1 MALDI
6 NGWIDGI
13 TATGVVVFGV
23 IFGLFFYFKSK
34 KTGAKL
40 LSYLGLTVMLAG
52 LMFLGVF
59 SDFLVLLITNQNI
72 ENNGFVGILSYIWFA
87 PVIISAMFIGSE
99 LLTPNRKWYIISIIV
114 VISVLFEII
123 MLIDPLNSFNFIP
136 EPPDPPSIN
145 LIDYNTNMFTI
156 AGMLVGVL
164 LLSTLVFLGFGF
176 LYKGFQT
183 TGIIRRNFF
192 YLSAGSIGF
201 CIFGL
206 LEGLTVP
213 GIMVI
218 FVRIG
223 YLASFWFMYLGLRT
237 KG

>member
-40 LSYLGLTVMLAG
+40 VSYLGLTVLLAG

-59 SDFLVLLITNQNI
+59 SDFLTLLITGQNI
-72 ENNGFVGILSYIWFA
+72 VNNGFVGILSYIWFA
-87 PVIISAMFIGSE
+87 PVIIAAMYIGTE
-99 LLTPNRKWYIISIIV
+99 LLTPEKKRYILAFII
-114 VISVLFEII
+114 VISVAFEIV
-123 MLIDPLNSFNFIP
+123 MFIDPLTSFNFVP
-136 EPPDPPSIN
+136 EPQDSPSIN
-145 LIDYNTNMFTI
+145 LIDYNINMFTI
-156 AGMLVGVL
+156 AGMLVGGL

-176 LYKGFQT
+176 LYKGFQS
-183 TGIIRRNFF
+183 TGVIRRNFF
-192 YLSAGSIGF
+192 YLSTGAIGF
-201 CIFGL
+201 TVFGL

-213 GIMVI
+213 GLMVI

-223 YLASFWFMYLGLRT
+223 YLASFWFMYLGLRS
-237 KG
+237 KE